1 MNIYQSLGLGIV
13 QGITEFLPVSS
24 SAHLVFLQ
32 RLFNFKEAPLLF
44 DCFLHF
50 STLLATIVF
59 FWRKIEKIIFFTA
72 EGKNL
77 IKLVFLASLP
87 TAFIGLL
94 FRKIF
99 ESTFNSVTYPA
110 FFLLVTGSLLWIA
123 NKRFNLREEKN
134 SPKTIVGSV
143 LIVGMVQGF
152 ALLPGISRSGST
164 IATGIILGWSPT
176 FSAEFSF
183 LLSLPAIAG
192 VTLIKLLKSEFS
204 SLVKEFFI
212 YLPGM
217 FFSFIFGLL
226 SLKLFWQSL
235 LKHRWKIFSYYCW
248 FLGLTVLILQFL
260 RIF

>member
-1 MNIYQSLGLGIV
+1 MNIQQSFILGIV
-13 QGITEFLPVSS
+13 QGVTEFFPVSS

-32 RLFNFKEAPLLF
+32 HYFGFKEAPILF
-44 DCFLHF
+44 DCLLHF

-59 FWRKIEKIIFFTA
+59 FWKKIEKIIFFTA

-77 IKLVFLASLP
+77 IKLIFLASLP

-99 ESTFNSVTYPA
+99 EQTFNSVTYPA
-110 FFLLVTGSLLWIA
+110 FFLLVTGSLLWVA
-123 NKRFNLREEKN
+123 NKKVNLRKEKN
-134 SPKTIVGSV
+134 SPRIIVGSV

-164 IATGIILGWSPT
+164 IATGVILGWSPT

-192 VTLIKLLKSEFS
+192 VTLIKLLKVEFS
-204 SLVKEFFI
+204 SLVKELVI

-226 SLKLFWQSL
+226 SLRLLWQSL
-235 LKHRWKIFSYYCW
+235 LKYRWKTFSYYCW
-248 FLGLTVLILQFL
+248 FLGLAVLILQFL
-260 RIF
+260 